1 MNPME
6 ATSPFHPTDR
16 RELRPQA
23 NVGELGN
30 PKPGCIH
37 HLIERRTSETPDA
50 IAVIC
55 RDDQLT
61 YLELNAR
68 ANQVASWL
76 CKVGAGPDKLV
87 GLCLDRSLEMV
98 ICLLGI
104 LKSGAA
110 YLPLD
115 PAYPAERL
123 AFMLEDAQ
131 AEVLLYQHDFTPAST
146 LGRTR
151 CVRLDTCLRLIQGEP
166 AGNMDRGVAT
176 SDLAYVIYTS
186 GSTGKPKGVMIEHRN
201 VATFF
206 GAMDE
211 RLPHSPGCTWL
222 AV

>member
-6 ATSPFHPTDR
+6 ATSPFHAKER
-16 RELRPQA
+16 GELRPEA
-23 NVGELGN
+23 KVGELGN
-30 PKPGCIH
+30 PKPDCLPQ
-37 HLIERRTSETPDA
+37 LIERRSLETPDA

-55 RDDQLT
+55 RGEQLT

-123 AFMLEDAQ
+123 AFMLEDAH
-131 AEVLLYQHDFTPAST
+131 AAVLLYQQPFTPAST
-146 LGRTR
+146 LGGTR
-151 CVRLDTCLRLIQGEP
+151 CVRLDTCWRLIQGEP
-166 AGNMDRGVAT
+166 TGNRDRGVAP

-201 VATFF
+201 VASFL

-211 RLPHSPGCTWL
+211 RLTY
-222 AV
+222 